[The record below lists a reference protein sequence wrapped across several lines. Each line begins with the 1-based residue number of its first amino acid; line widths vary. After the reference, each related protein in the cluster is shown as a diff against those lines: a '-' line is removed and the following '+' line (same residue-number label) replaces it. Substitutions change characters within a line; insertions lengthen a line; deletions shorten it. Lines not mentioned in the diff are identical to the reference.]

1 MNPDFYIPVK
11 VTENVIVNCK
21 ELKNKDYF
29 NILKYSQNQD
39 YKNLSIFFENYLKTN
54 IESLDQ
60 YAKLNFIDK
69 AIILLTVRSICIS
82 PEITIES
89 KKLNKIVKKINLQKI
104 IDSLIEVNFKNSIKL
119 DNNTQLNLD
128 IPKKLNFFSFDEI
141 LEDSISSITE
151 NNKETFLSNKEIKEI
166 TNLLPGNLFFEI
178 KSFTTHLEKY
188 LNNIILIEE
197 DKNFDLKGINC
208 SILNNT
214 LFNFLLSVFS
224 DSLLNFYQLIYIFN
238 SKLNTSKTDFDNLT
252 PAESNLILNLYIQ
265 EQEEIEKASK
275 KQQT

>member
-1 MNPDFYIPVK
+1 MDSNFYIPVK

-39 YKNLSIFFENYLKTN
+39 YKNLSIFFEKYLKTS
-54 IESLDQ
+54 IESPDQ

-104 IDSLIEVNFKNSIKL
+104 IDDLIKVNFKNSIKL
-119 DNNTQLNLD
+119 DNNTHLNLN
-128 IPKKLNFFSFDEI
+128 IPKKINFFSFDEI

-151 NNKETFLSNKEIKEI
+151 NNKETFLSNEEIKEI

-178 KSFTTHLEKY
+178 KSFVTHLEKY
-188 LNNIILIEE
+188 LNNIILIEKDE
-197 DKNFDLKGINC
+197 NFNLNGINC

-275 KQQT
+275 KQPT